1 MSTLMKLYN
10 SIINMALDDFCILLE
25 TYMITNSQ
33 VLERVTDR
41 MIHLS
46 HDSYKQQLVISQ
58 SIILESMVARRIG
71 AKRIVTFN
79 V

>member
-25 TYMITNSQ
+25 TYMITNYK
-33 VLERVTDR
+33 VLERITNR
-41 MIHLS
+41 MIHIS
-46 HDSYKQQLVISQ
+46 HDSFKEQLVISQ
-58 SIILESMVARRIG
+58 SIILENIVDRRMG
-71 AKRIVTFN
+71 TKRKVTFN